1 MKKLLLFF
9 CLIPLMSFA
18 QQVDSK
24 IIKGIVKDNSA
35 PMANVAITTSA
46 TQNAVYTD
54 NEGKYSIKAVSGE
67 TLTFSYTGMEP
78 VEIMVEDV
86 TRILNITMYPKI
98 EQLEEVTV
106 TKSGRKSQEDLQKEY
121 ATNKRLIKTAY
132 GILDADRAPGRIM
145 MLNENDIMP
154 IGICIL
160 DVVRNEFPGV
170 IVNGDCFNGG
180 DIIIRGVGSISFDA
194 AAIYDIDGQIFT
206 NTPIWVDVNNIKR
219 LAILN
224 NFATATKY
232 GGLASGGVVVINTVS
247 GTQYPKTLVDQA
259 RLRNNFYDN
268 GAVSQQSLMKNAP
281 EYLKELH
288 ASTTDDAAET
298 VFGNYLSK
306 YSGSYYFLV
315 DSYRFFMER
324 GNETFAEALI
334 WENFGRFNDNPV
346 ALKSLAYVHDSFE
359 EYGKA
364 NELYKEVFISRP
376 HYAQSYLDLAKSYR
390 QIGDYQKAIGLYSR
404 YAYLLENGFMSD
416 ERGEFTGLMDREL
429 NNLIALKGG
438 DLMSKKNL
446 RKYALEDD
454 FKGTRLVFEWADGE
468 AEFDL
473 QFVNPKNQYF
483 KWQHSLKDDADRIRD
498 EKKVG
503 YSVTEYLIDDSL
515 PGTWKVNLNYLGNKS
530 LTPTYLKATVYH
542 NYGSASQRMETKVF
556 KLSTRDVNQE
566 LFTLR
571 IASGIVSR

>member
-1 MKKLLLFF
+1 MKKLLLFLF
-9 CLIPLMSFA
+9 LIPLMSFA

-24 IIKGIVKDNSA
+24 TIKGIVKDNSA
-35 PMANVAITTSA
+35 PMANVAITTST
-46 TQNAVYTD
+46 TQNSVYTD
-54 NEGKYSIKAVSGE
+54 NEGKYSVEAVSGE

-78 VEIMVEDV
+78 VEIMIEDV

-106 TKSGRKSQEDLQKEY
+106 TRSKRKSQVELEKEY
-121 ATNKRLIKTAY
+121 ANNTSLIKTAY
-132 GILDADRAPGRIM
+132 GILDADRAPGHIW
-145 MLNENDIMP
+145 MLNEEDIMP

-170 IVNGDCFNGG
+170 LVNGDCFNGG
-180 DIIIRGVGSISFDA
+180 SIVIRGVGSITFDA

-281 EYLKELH
+281 EYLKEFH

-324 GNETFAEALI
+324 GNETFAESLI
-334 WENFGRFNDNPV
+334 RENFGRFNDNPV

-364 NELYKEVFISRP
+364 NELYKEVFILRP
-376 HYAQSYLDLAKSYR
+376 HYAQSYLDLANSYR
-390 QIGDYQKAIGLYSR
+390 QIGDYQKAVGLHSR
-404 YAYLLENGFMSD
+404 YGYLLENGFMSD

-438 DLMSKKNL
+438 DLISKKNL

-473 QFVNPKNQYF
+473 QFVNPENQYF

-515 PGTWKVNLNYLGNKS
+515 PGTWRVNLNYLGNKS

-556 KLSTRDVNQE
+556 KLSTREVNQE
-566 LFTLR
+566 LFFLNIASR
-571 IASGIVSR
+571 IASR

>member
-1 MKKLLLFF
+1 MKKLLLLLF
-9 CLIPLMSFA
+9 IVPLVSFA
-18 QQVDSK
+18 QQVNLK
-24 IIKGIVKDNSA
+24 IIKGTVKDNSA
-35 PMANVAITTSA
+35 PIHNVAITTSA
-46 TQNAVYTD
+46 TKNSTYTD
-54 NEGKYSIKAVSGE
+54 KEGKYSIEAVSGE
-67 TLTFSYTGMEP
+67 TLIFSYTGMEP
-78 VEIMVEDV
+78 VEIVVEDV

-106 TKSGRKSQEDLQKEY
+106 TKSSRKSQVELEKEY
-121 ATNKRLIKTAY
+121 ATNTSLIKTAY
-132 GILDADRAPGRIM
+132 GILDADRAPGHIW
-145 MLNENDIMP
+145 MLNEEDIMP

-170 IVNGDCFNGG
+170 LVDGDCFNGG
-180 DIIIRGVGSISFDA
+180 SIVIRGVGSITFDA

-247 GTQYPKTLVDQA
+247 GTQYPKNQGDQA
-259 RLRNNFYDN
+259 RLRNNFYTND
-268 GAVSQQSLMKNAP
+268 ALTEKQLMENAP
-281 EYLKELH
+281 EFLKELY
-288 ASTTDDAAET
+288 ASTTDVEAEG
-298 VFGNYLSK
+298 VFHDNLSK

-315 DSYRFFMER
+315 DSYRYFMER
-324 GNETFAEALI
+324 GNETFADGLLRGH
-334 WENFGRFNDNPV
+334 FGRFNDNPV

-364 NELYKEVFISRP
+364 NELYKEVFILRP

-390 QIGDYQKAIGLYSR
+390 HIGDYQKAMGLHTR
-404 YAYLLENGFMSD
+404 YEYLLEKGFMSD
-416 ERGEFTGLMDREL
+416 EQGEFSNLRDREL

-438 DLMSKKNL
+438 DLISKKNL
-446 RKYALEDD
+446 RKYVLEDD
-454 FKGTRLVFEWADGE
+454 FKGTRLVFEWADSE

-473 QFVNPKNQYF
+473 QFVNPENQYL
-483 KWQHSLKDDADRIRD
+483 KWQHSLKDNADRIKD

-503 YSVTEYLIDDSL
+503 YAVTEYLIDDSL

-542 NYGSASQRMETKVF
+542 NYGSASQHKEIKVF
-556 KLSTRDVNQE
+556 KLSTREVNQE
-566 LFTLR
+566 LFSLN
-571 IASGIVSR
+571 IASRIVSR